1 MNNTVQTAAARCPTA
16 ISLFTGCGGS
26 DSGLKAAGFQILLA
40 NDIFPY
46 AKEVYKA
53 NVDRANET
61 EYLLGDITHF
71 TDFPDAQLL
80 VGCYPCQGFCQG
92 GARDSAS
99 RLNWLYM
106 QFDRVLL
113 QVNPEAFIVENVPG
127 MTRGKNRRYFE
138 DQLRLFKNAGYKLS
152 WKQVDCRDYGL
163 AQERVR
169 IFIVGIHEDYGIEY
183 KFPDPTHGPAG
194 QAPYN
199 TQRMVLGEMDDEWPA
214 GEFYD
219 REFHWYYLSRNRY
232 RGWDEQSKTV
242 LANARHMPLHPM
254 SPPMRKERHNKWVFE
269 GDPLTA
275 RRLSFKE
282 AAALQNMSAW
292 IFPDTVS
299 LMDKYKVI
307 GNAVPPIVFEHITRA
322 LPEEVLN
329 A

>member
-1 MNNTVQTAAARCPTA
+1 MNNTVQTAAASRPTA

-26 DSGLKAAGFQILLA
+26 DSGLKAAGFRVLLA
-40 NDIFPY
+40 NDILPY

-53 NVDRANET
+53 NVDRPNET
-61 EYLLGDITHF
+61 EFLLGDVTQF
-71 TDFPDAQLL
+71 ADFPDAQLL

-92 GARDSAS
+92 GARDPGS
-99 RLNWLYM
+99 RLNWLYI
-106 QFDRVLL
+106 QFDRILL
-113 QVNPEAFIVENVPG
+113 QVNPDAFIVENVPG

-138 DQLRLFKNAGYKLS
+138 DQLRLFKAAGYKLR
-152 WKQVDCRDYGL
+152 WKQIDCRDYGL
-163 AQERVR
+163 AQQRIRV
-169 IFIVGIHEDYGIEY
+169 FIVGIHEDFGIEY
-183 KFPDPTHGPAG
+183 QFPDPTHGPNG

-254 SPPMRKERHNKWVFE
+254 SPPLRKEGHNKWVFE
-269 GDPLTA
+269 GNPLDA

-282 AAALQNMSAW
+282 AAALQNMSDW
-292 IFPDTVS
+292 VFPDTVG

-307 GNAVPPIVFEHITRA
+307 GNAVPPIVFEQITRA
-322 LPEEVLN
+322 LPKEVRN

>member
-1 MNNTVQTAAARCPTA
+1 MINMTATATTERPTA

-40 NDIFPY
+40 NDILPY

-53 NVDRANET
+53 NVDQADET
-61 EYLLGDITHF
+61 EYFLGDVTNLA
-71 TDFPDAQLL
+71 DFPDAQLL

-92 GARDSAS
+92 GARDPGS

-106 QFDRVLL
+106 QFDRILR

-127 MTRGKNRRYFE
+127 MTRGRNRRYFE
-138 DQLRLFKNAGYKLS
+138 DQLRLFKTAGYKLS

-169 IFIVGIHEDYGIEY
+169 VFIVGIHEDYGIKYE
-183 KFPDPTHGPAG
+183 FSDPTHGPG
-194 QAPYN
+194 GPVPYK
-199 TQRMVLGEMDDEWPA
+199 TQRLVLGHMSDEWPA

-219 REFHWYYLSRNRY
+219 RDFHWYYLSRNRY

-254 SPPMRKERHNKWVFE
+254 SPPLRKEGPDKWVFE
-269 GDPLTA
+269 GDPQTA
-275 RRLSFKE
+275 RRLSFRE
-282 AAALQNMSAW
+282 AAALQNMSGW
-292 IFPDTVS
+292 VFPDTVG
-299 LMDKYKVI
+299 LMNKHKVI
-307 GNAVPPIVFEHITRA
+307 GNAVPPIVFEQITRG
-322 LPEEVLN
+322 LPKEIQN

>member
-1 MNNTVQTAAARCPTA
+1 MSNTAQPAANGRPTA

-26 DSGLKAAGFQILLA
+26 DSGLKSAGFQILLA

-46 AKEVYKA
+46 AREVYKA
-53 NVDRANET
+53 NVDQGNET
-61 EYLLGDITHF
+61 EYLLGDVTNLA
-71 TDFPDAQLL
+71 DFPDARLL

-92 GARDSAS
+92 GARDPGS

-106 QFDRVLL
+106 QFDRVLF
-113 QVNPEAFIVENVPG
+113 QVTPEAFIVENVPG
-127 MTRGKNRRYFE
+127 MTRGKNRRYFD
-138 DQLRLFKNAGYKLS
+138 DQLRLFKSAGYKLS

-163 AQERVR
+163 AQERLRV
-169 IFIVGIHEDYGIEY
+169 FIVGIHEDYGIEY
-183 KFPDPTHGPAG
+183 KFPDPTHGPSG
-194 QAPYN
+194 NAPYN
-199 TQRMVLGEMDDEWPA
+199 TQRMVLGDMTDVWPS

-254 SPPMRKERHNKWVFE
+254 SPPLRKVGRDKWVFE
-269 GDPLTA
+269 GDSLTA
-275 RRLSFKE
+275 RRLSFRE

-292 IFPDTVS
+292 VFPDTVGM
-299 LMDKYKVI
+299 MDKYKVI
-307 GNAVPPIVFEHITRA
+307 GNAVPPIVFEQIARA
-322 LPEEVLN
+322 LPMEVRN